1 MDQVKLSFNL
11 ELKMNAI
18 DTRAQVAIVGVGT
31 AGCGEA
37 PGMSELDLLGQATH
51 AALKDCGLS
60 IKDIDGLCTANLN
73 IAMWP
78 LNVTEYLGI
87 QPTFVEGTNIGG
99 ASFIAHQKP
108 AMLALSS
115 GQCKAVLV
123 CYGSNQR
130 TSKFGRRERALA
142 RNSLDPNPFEDP
154 YHPFD
159 PPSSYALIAARHM
172 HQYGTTRKHLA
183 EVALAARKWAQLNPE
198 AFARDPLD
206 LQTILNARM
215 ISDPFTVFDCCQV
228 TDGAGAY
235 IMTLSDRA
243 KDLKKKPIYILSNE
257 TAVWHRSVSN
267 MKDLT
272 VTPAKDSGA
281 RALQNAK
288 VEIKDIDVVQVYD
301 AFTINTIL
309 ALEDLGFCAKGE
321 GGDFVNDGAIAP
333 GGKLPVN
340 TNGGGLSC
348 VHPNMYG
355 AFATIEAVRQLR
367 GECNERQ
374 VQNAKTALINGNGG
388 TAASSQSTSIL
399 CSEAMT

>member
-1 MDQVKLSFNL
+1 
-11 ELKMNAI
+11 MNHI
-18 DTRAQVAIVGVGT
+18 VTRGKTAIVGIGT

-37 PGMSELDLLGQATH
+37 PGMSELELLGLSTK
-51 AALKDCGLS
+51 AALEDAGLE

-87 QPTFVEGTNIGG
+87 RPTFVEGTNIGG
-99 ASFIAHQKP
+99 SSFIAHQKP
-108 AMLALSS
+108 AMLALLS
-115 GQCKAVLV
+115 GQCSAVLV

-130 TSKFGRRERALA
+130 TSKFGRKERSKA
-142 RNSLDPNPFEDP
+142 RNSLDPSIFEDP

-172 HQYGTTRKHLA
+172 HEYGTTRKQLA

-198 AFARDPLD
+198 AFCREPLD
-206 LQTILNARM
+206 LETILSARM
-215 ISDPFTVFDCCQV
+215 ISDPFTIYDCCQV

-235 IMTLSDRA
+235 IMTLSEKAR
-243 KDLKKKPIYILSNE
+243 DLKKKPIFILSNE
-257 TAVWHRSVSN
+257 TAVWHRSVTN

-272 VTPAKDSGA
+272 VTPSKDSGQ
-281 RALQNAK
+281 RAFRAAK
-288 VEIKDIDVVQVYD
+288 INHKEIDVVQVYD

-309 ALEDLGFCAKGE
+309 ALEDLGFCKKGE
-321 GGDFVNDGAIAP
+321 GGEFVDDGAIAP
-333 GGKLPVN
+333 GGQLPVN

-367 GECNERQ
+367 GECSDRQ
-374 VQNAKTALINGNGG
+374 IVNAKTALINGNGG
-388 TAASSQSTSIL
+388 TSASSQSTSIL
-399 CSEAMT
+399 CTEEIL